1 MLPVFGNLLLGPPL
15 RLPWNCKGSFL
26 GVCVVKHKMLPV
38 FGIWL
43 LGGSPE
49 IAMGL
54 QRFFSGRVCYEARN
68 AARFRNLAF
77 VRIS

>member
-1 MLPVFGNLLLGPPL
+1 M
-15 RLPWNCKGSFL
+15 PWDYNGSFL
-26 GVCVVKHKMLPV
+26 DVCVMKHEMPPV

-49 IAMGL
+49 IAIGL
-54 QRFFSGRVCYEARN
+54 QGFLSGCVCCEAQN

-77 VRIS
+77 GRIP